1 MARVSRSDCL
11 YVIRELPRMYTHNL
25 LALELRHRQVQ
36 LRSLHVPLDETGLC
50 KGYALVR
57 FAEGAAGHGLR
68 AIQGADFLL
77 APAALPMTIAPVDGS
92 RAPGQPRTF
101 QYKCAPASPE
111 PSPEP
116 AVLQDAQLNA
126 QTKGQKPAAE
136 TTVEPEAAPASSLNV
151 DAPEFVPRAA
161 APEVQNVAQGYLLPC
176 PGKLRGC
183 ADEAGPW
190 SCKDANG
197 TVIDGAAFTAL
208 DSVNVAEAAIDLS
221 AAVWQKYAA
230 LLQSVPAEEWGPALL
245 ANFCSEELE
254 QMYAQ
259 ASKVKA
265 QEAPLRERPA
275 LGAQFHGLGI
285 HLDEQT
291 KGGCGVRTP
300 PTRSTSPGSRRSSTS
315 SNGSRRPLV
324 ERQFV
329 LPEYACAPA
338 LVGA

>member
-50 KGYALVR
+50 KGHALVR
-57 FAEGAAGHGLR
+57 FAEGAAAHGLR

-77 APAALPMTIAPVDGS
+77 APAALPMTIAPVDAS

-101 QYKCAPASPE
+101 QYKCAPASRE

-116 AVLQDAQLNA
+116 AVLQETQLNA
-126 QTKGQKPAAE
+126 QTTDQKAQAE
-136 TTVEPEAAPASSLNV
+136 PIAEPEAAPASSLNV
-151 DAPEFVPRAA
+151 DAPVFVPRAPAAA
-161 APEVQNVAQGYLLPC
+161 APEVQNVAQGYLLPA
-176 PGKLRGC
+176 PAKLRGSN
-183 ADEAGPW
+183 DEAGSW
-190 SCKDANG
+190 ACKDANG

-208 DSVNVAEAAIDLS
+208 DSVNVAEEAIDVS

-230 LLQSVPAEEWGPALL
+230 LLQSVPAEEWSPALL
-245 ANFCSEELE
+245 ANFCPEELR

-259 ASKVKA
+259 ASKFRA

-285 HLDEQT
+285 HLDEQ
-291 KGGCGVRTP
+291 KQGGCGVRTP
-300 PTRSTSPGSRRSSTS
+300 PTRSTSCS

-329 LPEYACAPA
+329 LPEFACAPA